1 MSFTDNLKKSLGFEE
16 GEYGSGYTFD
26 EGYNGEPDPFFE
38 GILIPYKFPE
48 TKAFMEIILIKPKS
62 VDDMDY
68 IFDQVVEEN
77 NPVIMDLSF
86 MEKKGAAEFKQ
97 AGEKLKVLRQQYNA
111 EAILLSKSDD
121 KNLIIVTPARVKLIR
136 KE

>member
-16 GEYGSGYTFD
+16 GEYGGGYTFD
-26 EGYNGEPDPFFE
+26 DFNQDDQFFE
-38 GILIPYKFPE
+38 EFDPISPE
-48 TKAFMEIILIKPKS
+48 QSFYEIILIKPKS

-86 MEKKGAAEFKQ
+86 MEKKGANEFKQ
-97 AGEKLKVLRQQYNA
+97 AGERLKLLRQQYNA
-111 EAILLSKSDD
+111 EAILLAQAED
-121 KNLIIVTPARVKLIR
+121 KNLIIVTPSRVKLVR
-136 KE
+136 KD

>member
-26 EGYNGEPDPFFE
+26 EFDGEEPFFE
-38 GILIPYKFPE
+38 EFDPIVPE
-48 TKAFMEIILIKPKS
+48 QSFYEIILIKPKS
-62 VDDMDY
+62 IDDMDY

-86 MEKKGAAEFKQ
+86 MEKKGENEFRQ
-97 AGEKLKVLRQQYNA
+97 AGERLKLLRQQYNA
-111 EAILLSKSDD
+111 EAILLSKTDD
-121 KNLIIVTPARVKLIR
+121 KNLIIITPARVKLIR
-136 KE
+136 KD